1 MEKAEATATVVIE
14 MVAQRWAMRD
24 DRMTMRH
31 GMMAHMKEHT
41 QAGKDSM
48 AMRP

>member
-31 GMMAHMKEHT
+31 GMMAQMKEHT
-41 QAGKDSM
+41 QAGKDCM
-48 AMRP
+48 AMCP